1 MRNGDVAEMLERAA
15 QILSLRGE
23 SRYRVRAYK
32 RAARIIAEDPRD
44 IEVLFKQ
51 NRLQTLDGVGSGLSA
66 KIKEILNT
74 GKLSLVERL
83 ESGTLPE
90 AGGKI
95 ILLASALTL
104 CTELIPELEQLPGI
118 SRTVPTGEVRRSR
131 ETVEKIEL
139 VLLTNDVA
147 AARDALMQAGS
158 LHNQRFE
165 GNQCHAVHSFGLEL
179 SLYLVAEEEFILTVW
194 LTTGSAEHVREVE
207 ELIKERTGN
216 DLLHQGD
223 SCCIGKEEEIYRLA
237 GLPYIEP
244 ELREG
249 RGEVSAARAGELP
262 TLVQAADYR
271 GDLHV
276 HTDWSDGTA
285 NLTGMAAAA
294 EELGYEYLAVTDH
307 SRSLKI
313 AGGLSLDRLAEQVNM
328 IRQLQDSFPALKI
341 LTGIEADILDDGSVD
356 APDDVLAGLDVVIA
370 SVHSGFRQGQEKLT
384 QRICKAMHNPHVKI
398 VAHATGRLLGKRG
411 AYAVDMNEI
420 IRCAAITGTALEINS
435 SPDRLDIN
443 DLLSRQAKEAGV
455 KVSINTDAHSRLELA
470 NVTLG
475 LSVARRGWLTKDD
488 IINTYDLTGLLAFL
502 QKKRVRA

>member
-32 RAARIIAEDPRD
+32 RAARTIAKDPRD

-104 CTELIPELEQLPGI
+104 CTELIPELEQLKGI
-118 SRTVPTGEVRRSR
+118 SHVMPTGEVRRSR

-139 VLLTNDVA
+139 VLLASDGA
-147 AARDALMQAGS
+147 AARDALLQAGR

-179 SLYLVAEEEFILTVW
+179 SLYLVEEDEFILTVW
-194 LTTGSAEHVREVE
+194 LTTGSAEHVREVA
-207 ELIKERTGN
+207 ELIKERTGS
-216 DLLHQGD
+216 DLLYQGNGW
-223 SCCIGKEEEIYRLA
+223 SIGKEEEIYRLA
-237 GLPYIEP
+237 GLPFIEP

-249 RGEVSAARAGELP
+249 RGEVPAARAGKLP
-262 TLVQAADYR
+262 ILVRAADYL

-285 NLTGMAAAA
+285 SPAEMVTAAV
-294 EELGYEYLAVTDH
+294 EMGYKYLAITDH

-313 AGGLSLDRLAEQVNM
+313 AGGLSLDRLAEQVSM
-328 IRQLQDSFPALKI
+328 IRQLQDSFPDIKI

-356 APDDVLAGLDVVIA
+356 APDEVLTGLDVVIA
-370 SVHSGFRQGQEKLT
+370 SVHSGFRQGREKLT

-398 VAHATGRLLGKRG
+398 VAHATGRLLGRRS
-411 AYAVDMNEI
+411 AYAVDMDEV

-470 NVTLG
+470 NLTLG
-475 LSVARRGWLTKDD
+475 LSVARRGWLTKND
-488 IINTYDLTGLLAFL
+488 IINTCDLTELLAFL
-502 QKKRVRA
+502 QKKKNRA